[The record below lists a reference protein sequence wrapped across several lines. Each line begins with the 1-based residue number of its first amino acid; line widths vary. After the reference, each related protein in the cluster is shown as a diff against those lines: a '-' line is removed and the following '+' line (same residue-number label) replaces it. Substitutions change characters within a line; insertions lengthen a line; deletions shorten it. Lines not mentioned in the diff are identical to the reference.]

1 MSTNEDNTEEK
12 CLRQIVNGS
21 SIEIRPYLIALL
33 QIVKIGKKNLST

>member
-21 SIEIRPYLIALL
+21 SIRFYLSKFDLI
-33 QIVKIGKKNLST
+33 